1 MADHDAGIT
10 ITFQVFLAGIIG
22 IGAFVCPESP
32 LILSQRGQLDAA
44 RTSFAVLKNRP
55 EDSQEVNDSMQKLEK
70 HLQEQAVLGT
80 VPVLE
85 CFQGPD
91 LRRTLIGL
99 AMSFFTIATGITFWF
114 GYGTTFFQAAGI
126 EDSYLISLILAL
138 VNCAFTAPSIYLIE
152 RFGRRKSLMYG
163 GAIMALAQLLTGIIY
178 SAAPDSQA
186 SKHML
191 VAGAVIFIAAYAPT
205 WGIGGKATLETNP
218 PTEESADV

>member
-1 MADHDAGIT
+1 
-10 ITFQVFLAGIIG
+10 
-22 IGAFVCPESP
+22 
-32 LILSQRGQLDAA
+32 
-44 RTSFAVLKNRP
+44 
-55 EDSQEVNDSMQKLEK
+55 MQKLEK

-85 CFQGPD
+85 CFQGSD
-91 LRRTLIGL
+91 IRRTLIGL

-152 RFGRRKSLMYG
+152 RFGRRRSLMYG

-178 SAAPDSQA
+178 SVAPDSQA

-205 WGIGGKATLETNP
+205 WGIGGKATLESNP